1 MEKDQGREL
10 ISKSYPVPHHCAKTM
25 ITQAANKIQPSTVRG
40 RREKQGFGT
49 EMTSRNKR
57 KAPTKGVFTTT
68 TTEGDMRAVRQ
79 GWRRT
84 HKR

>member
-40 RREKQGFGT
+40 RRKTRVWDRNDFQKQVEST
-49 EMTSRNKR
+49 N
-57 KAPTKGVFTTT
+57 
-68 TTEGDMRAVRQ
+68 
-79 GWRRT
+79 
-84 HKR
+84 